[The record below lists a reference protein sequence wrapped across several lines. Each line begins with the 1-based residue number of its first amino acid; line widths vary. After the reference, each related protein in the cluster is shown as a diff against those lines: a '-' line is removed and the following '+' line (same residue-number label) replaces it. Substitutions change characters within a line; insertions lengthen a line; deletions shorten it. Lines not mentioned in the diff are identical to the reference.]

1 MNRLTNRIALITGG
15 ASGIGKA
22 TAFRF
27 VNEGAKVVISDI
39 QDEKGL
45 AVEKESKQ
53 FMVMQSICIMMYQ
66 VNNPGKRFWKKQ
78 NLNSGV

>member
-45 AVEKESKQ
+45 AA
-53 FMVMQSICIMMYQ
+53 
-66 VNNPGKRFWKKQ
+66 
-78 NLNSGV
+78 

>member
-45 AVEKESKQ
+45 AV
-53 FMVMQSICIMMYQ
+53 
-66 VNNPGKRFWKKQ
+66 
-78 NLNSGV
+78 